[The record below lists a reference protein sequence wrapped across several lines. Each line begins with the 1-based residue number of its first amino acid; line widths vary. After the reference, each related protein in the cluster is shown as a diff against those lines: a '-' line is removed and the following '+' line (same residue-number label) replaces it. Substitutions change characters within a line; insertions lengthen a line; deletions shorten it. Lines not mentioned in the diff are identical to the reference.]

1 MQQMTL
7 AEVHVKWSVILMD
20 LLGPDIFS
28 TFCMK
33 GQVLH
38 RERAQFESYR
48 LVIGLKWT
56 SDQKVAY
63 VFIVFEWNKW
73 RLRKYQSLNQNIV
86 NNTVNA
92 LIANQELPAT
102 TKSLTITTHGT
113 SCIYFSAKIQ
123 T

>member
-1 MQQMTL
+1 MTL

-28 TFCMK
+28 TLCMK

-48 LVIGLKWT
+48 LVIGLKWN

-73 RLRKYQSLNQNIV
+73 RLRK
-86 NNTVNA
+86 
-92 LIANQELPAT
+92 
-102 TKSLTITTHGT
+102 
-113 SCIYFSAKIQ
+113 
-123 T
+123 